1 MATEITD
8 PRILSQLN
16 AGQPATSGSP
26 RIIAGKPPEQPSPQT
41 PAQAAITAA
50 NARYAG
56 VSPNLDAKSKY
67 KSETSVKAYEASLPL
82 FKAALK
88 TGADK
93 TGDNQLITYAAKMSD
108 PTTGVLNGERENYAA
123 ATTAAERIQLYINN
137 EIKPVFNDKG
147 DVVGFKGLMSPNTR
161 RLIRNELTNLMLA
174 RNEAYNLTREDW
186 ASTAKE
192 LNLNPKVVIGPH
204 AGEKS
209 REFFRNYD
217 ISTGVASPKV
227 VAPAVGPETGGAKTY
242 RFSPE
247 REQELINYVSS
258 DKFTPTGYADLVTR
272 AAAEAG
278 VNVDDKYR
286 ELSLAEGNR
295 LFNAKKDGKPI
306 AGAISYQKADQTYQ
320 NQLDEYNKQRAKMEG
335 ETIRASFFGQESPY
349 AERFAAGTG
358 LADEAA
364 GLGAGIGAVLQGREF
379 SPAYQLAR
387 DAATRRIQQLRG
399 EQEGLAGFFGGA
411 AELAGGVGTAVAPAA
426 ALARTRMLS
435 QLSPTARLLLGETAT
450 GTALGAAEAAPGQR
464 VRGAIIGGTTS
475 PAFAATG
482 SLGQRFTNRLVQGLP
497 ADVAP
502 QSRMLLKEGIV
513 PTPGQI
519 GQETAGTFGRLVST
533 GEQAATSV
541 PVLGQAIEQRRNEG
555 ILASNLAAAKKAV
568 QPIGGAD
575 ALTETGLALRDQLE
589 TLIGNAY
596 SNALTPMRLVADKQ
610 FNAAKSKIQ
619 AKLSKIGPAASEPMK
634 AVKDVWSSRVQPFIG
649 ANGEIT
655 GENLQAIKQ
664 GLATERALLKT
675 KAGGKQATDIIDE
688 FDKALFDGLAQ
699 RQAPELYQAYRNTD
713 KAFRNSKIVTK
724 AITAA
729 ERKPG
734 APGIFTPSELASQ
747 VIASEKKYGPSELGG
762 AGGLSEAM
770 TAVLPKTLP
779 DTGTASRAAMLSMF
793 GLGTGT
799 IGGGLGLLAGNPI
812 VGAGLGLG
820 AAGLASLP
828 YSRLGTKAIAKT
840 LLGERP
846 AAVTALSDYLARNP
860 QLGRSVGMA
869 SGLDY
874 ITPEENFSN
883 RPAMLTP
890 EQQALINVYS
900 GGR

>member
-1 MATEITD
+1 MVTPVTD
-8 PRILSQLN
+8 QKKIDELN
-16 AGQPATSGSP
+16 ANAVVVGGPSAVFTPKPADRPT
-26 RIIAGKPPEQPSPQT
+26 PQT
-41 PAQAAITAA
+41 PEQALITAA

-56 VSPNLDAKSKY
+56 VNPNLDAKSKY

-82 FKAALK
+82 FKAALQ

-174 RNEAYNLTREDW
+174 RNEAYNLAREDW
-186 ASTAKE
+186 AATAKE

-306 AGAISYQKADQTYQ
+306 AGAISYQKADETYQ
-320 NQLDEYNKQRAKMEG
+320 NQLDEYNKQRAKMEAESLG
-335 ETIRASFFGQESPY
+335 GAPSPY
-349 AERFAAGTG
+349 FERFAAGTG
-358 LADEAA
+358 LADEAS

-399 EQEGLAGFFGGA
+399 QQEGLAGFFGGA

-482 SLGQRFTNRLVQGLP
+482 ALGQRITNRLVQGLP

-519 GQETAGTFGRLVST
+519 GQETSGTFGRLVST

-541 PVLGQAIEQRRNEG
+541 PVLGQSIEQRRNEG

-799 IGGGLGLLAGNPI
+799 VGGGLGLLAGNPI

-874 ITPEENFSN
+874 ITPDENFSN